1 MFILGP
7 YSPALI
13 SFIIWQSDLH
23 AKVAFRAPWLPSSF
37 ENIKIHLCSG
47 RCSNKL
53 NVVCGYNVTNTFL
66 RTRGGNSASTGHSN
80 GTAGPYLVNVEKTNH
95 ADTCVLTPSSHAE
108 ALQPQR
114 VTRGHGHNPG
124 RRGWRHLRLRGGRG
138 GEQERQTSFHLDSL
152 LMTRMRAPFSSLSL
166 WLSDLSSVKTWGR
179 RRKET
184 MLELSSAR
192 RNVHF
197 KLELLRWHYSAA
209 TARYRQSPLT
219 TSGLKVVF
227 QWRLTPHDED
237 MLHGTRSCRWGVAL
251 TTRSACEKG
260 NRAKPER
267 ERETEGQFLKSRSRL
282 SWGAMTKNNRRL
294 CQRISS
300 LLETNNNPL
309 LSSCD
314 TLTKTG
320 GWEKPHGDMLL
331 QITISEP
338 LF

>member
-37 ENIKIHLCSG
+37 ENIKIHLRSG

-138 GEQERQTSFHLDSL
+138 GRTGASDIFSFRQFADDSNESPVL
-152 LMTRMRAPFSSLSL
+152 VLEPLVV
-166 WLSDLSSVKTWGR
+166 W
-179 RRKET
+179 
-184 MLELSSAR
+184 LEL
-192 RNVHF
+192 
-197 KLELLRWHYSAA
+197 
-209 TARYRQSPLT
+209 
-219 TSGLKVVF
+219 
-227 QWRLTPHDED
+227 
-237 MLHGTRSCRWGVAL
+237 C
-251 TTRSACEKG
+251 
-260 NRAKPER
+260 
-267 ERETEGQFLKSRSRL
+267 
-282 SWGAMTKNNRRL
+282 
-294 CQRISS
+294 
-300 LLETNNNPL
+300 
-309 LSSCD
+309 
-314 TLTKTG
+314 
-320 GWEKPHGDMLL
+320 
-331 QITISEP
+331 
-338 LF
+338 